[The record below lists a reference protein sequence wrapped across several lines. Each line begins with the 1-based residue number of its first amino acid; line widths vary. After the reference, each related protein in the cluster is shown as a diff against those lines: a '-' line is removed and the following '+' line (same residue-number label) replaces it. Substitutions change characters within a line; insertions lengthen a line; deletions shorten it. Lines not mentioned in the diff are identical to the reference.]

1 MRLYHR
7 MVVEKLL
14 EAEVDDLITII
25 HMQIRLEITE
35 HLVLLALVFLPV
47 VVLQQLVNLRDIPYI
62 IISVK
67 DVLEH
72 NIVI

>member
-1 MRLYHR
+1 MRQYHH
-7 MVVEKLL
+7 MVVEMLL
-14 EAEVDDLITII
+14 EAGVDDLITIT
-25 HMQIRLEITE
+25 HMQILLEITE

-47 VVLQQLVNLRDIPYI
+47 VVLQQLVNMQDIPYI

-72 NIVI
+72 NTVI

>member
-1 MRLYHR
+1 MLQYHH

-14 EAEVDDLITII
+14 EAEVDDLITIT
-25 HMQIRLEITE
+25 HMQILLEITE

-47 VVLQQLVNLRDIPYI
+47 VVLQQLVNMQDIPYI

-72 NIVI
+72 NTVI

>member
-1 MRLYHR
+1 MRQYHR
-7 MVVEKLL
+7 MVVEKRL
-14 EAEVDDLITII
+14 EAEVDGMITII